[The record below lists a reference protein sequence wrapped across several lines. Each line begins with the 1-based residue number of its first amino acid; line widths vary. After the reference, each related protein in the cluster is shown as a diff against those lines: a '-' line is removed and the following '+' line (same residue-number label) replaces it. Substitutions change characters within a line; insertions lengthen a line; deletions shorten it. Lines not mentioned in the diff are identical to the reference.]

1 MKRLIY
7 LLFLLMFPAVL
18 MNAQDLK
25 TQADTAY
32 VQERYAQAAELYEQL
47 LEQGHSSD
55 VYYNLGNCYY
65 RLEKVGHAVLNYE
78 RALRLDPGDRNI
90 RHNLELARNKTQD
103 KVVALQDIFIV
114 TWYKGIL
121 YSMSVDGWGFLAT
134 VCFVLFLC
142 MMGVYLFLN
151 RMALRKIGFFAGI
164 AALVICILANVFAYH
179 EKVLMLRHDTAVL
192 MQESVHVKSTP
203 SQDGKDL
210 FVIHEGTKMHV
221 VDDAMRDWKEIRLDD
236 GKTGWVE
243 TSAIEVI

>member
-121 YSMSVDGWGFLAT
+121 YSMSVDGWGILAT

-179 EKVLMLRHDTAVL
+179 EKVLMLCHDTAVL

-210 FVIHEGTKMHV
+210 FVIHEGTKMHL